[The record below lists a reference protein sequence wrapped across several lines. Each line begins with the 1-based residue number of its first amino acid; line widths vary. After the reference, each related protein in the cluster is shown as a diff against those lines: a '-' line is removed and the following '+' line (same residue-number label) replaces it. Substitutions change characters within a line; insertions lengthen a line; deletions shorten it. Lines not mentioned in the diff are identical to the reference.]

1 MSVAKEDVFDS
12 FDDAI
17 RSRPDIGNPWRVT
30 PAGRRYEPDYDLL
43 RILLAIPID
52 AGSGSESG
60 RFANAIDAWVATELR
75 RAGFP
80 ADEVWPRLTKP
91 RVLPREVGLFVRGL
105 PMKLRAEVAAQLT
118 RNATVAP
125 RDAKVL
131 GRAYS
136 KQVDVVIAQWS
147 RGPELMVS
155 TKSMVSSFGNNLKNR
170 FEESYGDAKNLRGR
184 FPLAAIGFLFV
195 FRSTILAKPGRF
207 ESAIDMLR
215 KLRSEMDVYDTTC
228 MIVAE
233 WNERTTTADG
243 EGGACDRVTIR
254 NDVTPPDLRA
264 DQFLATMIESVLDRT
279 PVEAHVTV
287 RERHEHRELP
297 VTELNEEDIPDDAP
311 ATPTRASKIN

>member
-1 MSVAKEDVFDS
+1 M
-12 FDDAI
+12 
-17 RSRPDIGNPWRVT
+17 
-30 PAGRRYEPDYDLL
+30 
-43 RILLAIPID
+43 LLAIPID

-105 PMKLRAEVAAQLT
+105 PMKLRGEVEAQLA

-233 WNERTTTADG
+233 WG
-243 EGGACDRVTIR
+243 EGTVTGDGAGATPERVTIR
-254 NDVTPPDLRA
+254 NDVTPPDLQA
-264 DQFLATMIESVLDRT
+264 DQFLASMIEAVLDRT
-279 PVEAHVTV
+279 PVEAHVEV
-287 RERHEHRELP
+287 RQRHEHRALP
-297 VTELNEEDIPDDAP
+297 VTELEEQDSLEEADE
-311 ATPTRASKIN
+311 

>member
-1 MSVAKEDVFDS
+1 MAKDDVFDS
-12 FDDAI
+12 FADAI
-17 RSRPDIGNPWRVT
+17 RGRADTGNPWQIT
-30 PAGRRYEPDYDLL
+30 PAGRRYEPDYELL
-43 RILLAIPID
+43 RTLLAIPLE

-105 PMKLRAEVAAQLT
+105 PRKLRDEVEAQLV
-118 RNATVAP
+118 RNAAVAP

-131 GRAYS
+131 GRAYA

-195 FRSTILAKPGRF
+195 FRSTILDKPARF

-215 KLRSEMDVYDTTC
+215 KLRAEMDVYDTTC
-228 MIVAE
+228 MVVAE
-233 WNERTTTADG
+233 WGNDVLAADPDG
-243 EGGACDRVTIR
+243 SFDGVTIR
-254 NDVTPPDLRA
+254 NDVTPPDLQA
-264 DQFLATMIESVLDRT
+264 DRFLASMIEAVLDRT
-279 PVEAHVTV
+279 PVEAHVEV

-297 VTELNEEDIPDDAP
+297 VTELNEEDDLNGSAP
-311 ATPTRASKIN
+311 AE

>member
-1 MSVAKEDVFDS
+1 MAKDDVFDS
-12 FDDAI
+12 FEDAI
-17 RSRPDIGNPWRVT
+17 RG
-30 PAGRRYEPDYDLL
+30 
-43 RILLAIPID
+43 
-52 AGSGSESG
+52 
-60 RFANAIDAWVATELR
+60 

-91 RVLPREVGLFVRGL
+91 RVLPREVGLFAQGL
-105 PMKLRAEVAAQLT
+105 PKKLRDEVEAHLA
-118 RNATVAP
+118 RNAAVAP

-215 KLRSEMDVYDTTC
+215 KLRAEMDVYDTTC
-228 MIVAE
+228 MVVAE
-233 WNERTTTADG
+233 WGAGAVTADG
-243 EGGACDRVTIR
+243 EGGALDRVVIR
-254 NDVTPPDLRA
+254 NDVTPPDLQA
-264 DQFLATMIESVLDRT
+264 DQFLAAMIEAVLDRT
-279 PVEAHVTV
+279 PVEAHVAV

-297 VTELNEEDIPDDAP
+297 VSEGQEGAELNEEDSLDDAELDQ
-311 ATPTRASKIN
+311 T

>member
-1 MSVAKEDVFDS
+1 VAKDDVFDS
-12 FDDAI
+12 FEDAI
-17 RSRPDIGNPWRVT
+17 RGRTDIGNPWHIT
-30 PAGRRYEPDYDLL
+30 PTGRRYEPDYELL
-43 RILLAIPID
+43 RTLLAIPIE

-91 RVLPREVGLFVRGL
+91 RVLPREVGLFAQGL
-105 PMKLRAEVAAQLT
+105 PKKLRGEVEAQLV
-118 RNATVAP
+118 RNTTVAP

-131 GRAYS
+131 GRAYA

-228 MIVAE
+228 MVVAE
-233 WNERTTTADG
+233 WGDEAAVADR
-243 EGGACDRVTIR
+243 EGGSFDRVIIR
-254 NDVTPPDLRA
+254 NDVTPPDLQA
-264 DQFLATMIESVLDRT
+264 NQFLAAMIEAVLDRT
-279 PVEAHVTV
+279 PVEAHVEV

-297 VTELNEEDIPDDAP
+297 VTELNEEDSLEDTDE
-311 ATPTRASKIN
+311 

>member
-1 MSVAKEDVFDS
+1 VAKDDVFDS
-12 FDDAI
+12 FEDAV
-17 RSRPDIGNPWRVT
+17 RGRAGTGNPWQIT
-30 PAGRRYEPDYDLL
+30 PAGRRYEPDYELL
-43 RILLAIPID
+43 RTLLAIPIE

-105 PMKLRAEVAAQLT
+105 PRKLRDEVEAHLV
-118 RNATVAP
+118 RNAAVAP
-125 RDAKVL
+125 RDARVL
-131 GRAYS
+131 GRAYA

-170 FEESYGDAKNLRGR
+170 FEESYGDAKNLRAR

-195 FRSTILAKPGRF
+195 FRSTILDKPARF

-215 KLRSEMDVYDTTC
+215 KLRAEMDVYDTTC
-228 MIVAE
+228 MVVAE
-233 WNERTTTADG
+233 WGNGVPAADPEFDG
-243 EGGACDRVTIR
+243 VTIR
-254 NDVTPPDLRA
+254 NDVTPPDLQA
-264 DQFLATMIESVLDRT
+264 DQFLTAMIEAVLDRT
-279 PVEAHVTV
+279 PVEAHVEV
-287 RERHEHRELP
+287 RERHEHRALP
-297 VTELNEEDIPDDAP
+297 VPELNEADDLNGSAH
-311 ATPTRASKIN
+311 ADA

>member
-1 MSVAKEDVFDS
+1 MAKDDVFDA
-12 FDDAI
+12 FEDPI
-17 RSRPDIGNPWRVT
+17 RARAGSDGVDSDRAGSGNPWLIT
-30 PAGRRYEPDYDLL
+30 PGGRRYEPDYGLL
-43 RILLAIPID
+43 QTLLAIPID

-60 RFANAIDAWVATELR
+60 RLASAIDAWVAAELR

-91 RVLPREVGLFVRGL
+91 RVLPREVGLFLHAL
-105 PMKLRAEVAAQLT
+105 PKKLRSDVEAHLV

-131 GRAYS
+131 GRAYV

-170 FEESYGDAKNLRGR
+170 FEESYGDAKNLRAR

-195 FRSTILAKPGRF
+195 FRSTILAQPGRF

-215 KLRSEMDVYDTTC
+215 KLRSEMDVYDATC
-228 MIVAE
+228 MVIAE
-233 WNERTTTADG
+233 WADDQV
-243 EGGACDRVTIR
+243 AASAPTHRVTIR
-254 NDVTPPDLRA
+254 NDVTPPDLQA
-264 DQFLATMIESVLDRT
+264 DQFMAAMIEAVLDRT
-279 PVEAHVTV
+279 PIETHVEV
-287 RERHEHRELP
+287 RERHEHRVLP
-297 VTELNEEDIPDDAP
+297 VNRLDAADGDPDDA
-311 ATPTRASKIN
+311 SD

>member
-1 MSVAKEDVFDS
+1 MQRVAKDDVFDS
-12 FDDAI
+12 FDNAI
-17 RSRPDIGNPWRVT
+17 RGRKDIGNPWQMT
-30 PAGRRYEPDYDLL
+30 PTGRRYEPDYELL
-43 RILLAIPID
+43 QTLLAIPIG

-60 RFANAIDAWVATELR
+60 RLANAIDAWVATELR

-80 ADEVWPRLTKP
+80 ANEVWPRLTKP
-91 RVLPREVGLFVRGL
+91 RVLPREVGLFVQGL
-105 PMKLRAEVAAQLT
+105 PKKLRSDVEAQLV

-131 GRAYS
+131 GRAYV

-170 FEESYGDAKNLRGR
+170 FEESYGDAKNLRAR

-215 KLRSEMDVYDTTC
+215 KLRSEMDVYDTTG
-228 MIVAE
+228 MVVADWDDE
-233 WNERTTTADG
+233 ALSGSWAGGSFDG
-243 EGGACDRVTIR
+243 VTIR

-264 DQFLATMIESVLDRT
+264 DQFLAAMIEAVLDRT
-279 PVEAHVTV
+279 PIEAHVEV
-287 RERHEHRELP
+287 RERHEHRVLP
-297 VTELNEEDIPDDAP
+297 VTELDEEDDDLDD
-311 ATPTRASKIN
+311 SGDSDES